1 MYSENSTDE
10 DLRRRG
16 PGAPQNTA
24 CQPETLN
31 WRAGWCLQ
39 IMRGFFSTT
48 ATAKIKTTATAKIKG
63 ILWGAIIK
71 ATQSPT
77 AALFFISRRTI
88 EQVS

>member
-1 MYSENSTDE
+1 MK

-16 PGAPQNTA
+16 PGVPQHTA

-31 WRAGWCLQ
+31 LRAGWCLQ

-48 ATAKIKTTATAKIKG
+48 ATAKIKTAAATAKIKG

-77 AALFFISRRTI
+77 AALFFISLRPV

>member
-1 MYSENSTDE
+1 MK

-16 PGAPQNTA
+16 PEAPQQNA
-24 CQPETLN
+24 CQPETMN
-31 WRAGWCLQ
+31 WRAGWILQ
-39 IMRGFFSTT
+39 NTRGFFSTA

-63 ILWGAIIK
+63 IIWGAIVK

-77 AALFFISRRTI
+77 AALFFILRRPI